1 MAAEGAQKAAA
12 KLGYEWRDT
21 DKLIKEAK
29 ALAEKGEKDK
39 AMSLAKK
46 AEDQAKIAMNQYQI
60 ETQRYSKNHP

>member
-1 MAAEGAQKAAA
+1 
-12 KLGYEWRDT
+12 
-21 DKLIKEAK
+21 
-29 ALAEKGEKDK
+29 LAEKGEKDK